1 MLNISITADNVVVE
15 NRETGGKWTNETVNF
30 FGLVYSRL
38 EANFPN
44 FTQEEMARRIITHV
58 VSGVKGEP
66 KPTSPYMFHCREIG
80 TSLYDLISYIDG
92 RSVIAPTLKDI
103 EDLRIAKGMTVNY
116 LPIKI
121 GGMDGMRFEGLKT
134 VSEVMVAA
142 LYYYAYHEYKL
153 VRCKHCGKWFA
164 TKTLKKEYCDRVS
177 PCFGNIVGGKT
188 PLSCEQAVR
197 NILQKCGRMKNR
209 IETKTQQTVTGQL
222 HTNPFLEKFNSQCM
236 PLYVTAKKFP
246 TVNNLTSYYN
256 FLKDTE
262 KERGWIIPDR
272 NWCSQKD

>member
-153 VRCKHCGKWFA
+153 VRCKHCGKLFA

-262 KERGWIIPDR
+262 KERGWIL
-272 NWCSQKD
+272 

>member
-44 FTQEEMARRIITHV
+44 FTQEEMTRRIIAHV
-58 VSGVKGEP
+58 SSGVKGEP

-236 PLYVTAKKFP
+236 PLYYTAKKFP

-262 KERGWIIPDR
+262 KERGWIM
-272 NWCSQKD
+272 

>member
-1 MLNISITADNVVVE
+1 
-15 NRETGGKWTNETVNF
+15 
-30 FGLVYSRL
+30 
-38 EANFPN
+38 
-44 FTQEEMARRIITHV
+44 
-58 VSGVKGEP
+58 
-66 KPTSPYMFHCREIG
+66 
-80 TSLYDLISYIDG
+80 
-92 RSVIAPTLKDI
+92 
-103 EDLRIAKGMTVNY
+103 
-116 LPIKI
+116 
-121 GGMDGMRFEGLKT
+121 
-134 VSEVMVAA
+134 MVAA

-262 KERGWIIPDR
+262 KERGWIM
-272 NWCSQKD
+272 